1 MPTIQHHATRSSMI
15 SEVEYD
21 EENKLLRLKFTKGG
35 WYEYKDVPKEVYL
48 ELIGADSIGKY
59 FLANIKNK
67 YETEKF

>member
-1 MPTIQHHATRSSMI
+1 MIHHHVTRSTMI

-21 EENKLLRLKFTKGG
+21 EENKLLKLKFAKGG
-35 WYEYKDVPKEVYL
+35 WYEYKEVPKNIYND
-48 ELIGADSIGKY
+48 LIGAESIGKY